1 MIRLLPLAMVLL
13 AATAAPAAAQ
23 DALQPQT
30 GQPPQRID
38 LLAPVEGDDAELED
52 CSAEQE
58 AASISGEIVVCR
70 RRSDKSAFGYDAER
84 GQRRY
89 ARETMNKGNPQ
100 APDVFGIQHQGVTV
114 ATGCFIP
121 PCPPPPAYY
130 IDFSTLPD
138 APPGSDADRISRGLP
153 PLGRDAATPQ
163 AESAA
168 RAERL
173 GLPEAQAAGEE
184 PEVSPSGS
192 ASPAAEPS
200 G

>member
-1 MIRLLPLAMVLL
+1 MSRRVL
-13 AATAAPAAAQ
+13 AAGLVLCLWQAPLAAQ
-23 DALQPQT
+23 DALAPQT
-30 GQPPQRID
+30 GQPPERID
-38 LLAPVEGDDAELED
+38 LTTPPADEAELED

-58 AASISGEIVVCR
+58 AAAISGEIVVCR
-70 RRSDKSAFGYDAER
+70 RRADKSAYGYERER

-89 ARETMNKGNPQ
+89 ARETMNKGSPQ

-168 RAERL
+168 RAEQL
-173 GLPEAQAAGEE
+173 GLPEADAAGDEQ
-184 PEVSPSGS
+184 PVSPSGS